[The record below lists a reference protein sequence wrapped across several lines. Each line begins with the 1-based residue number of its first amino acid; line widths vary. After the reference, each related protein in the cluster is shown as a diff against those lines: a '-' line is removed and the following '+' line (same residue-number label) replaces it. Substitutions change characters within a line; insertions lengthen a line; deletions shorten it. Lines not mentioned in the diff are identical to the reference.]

1 MPIALSGFAALTL
14 SLFAQN
20 APPASCSHIAS
31 LALPQATIT
40 RAELVPAGA
49 FVPPS
54 AGNTAPGGANASR
67 TFTDLPAFCRVAL
80 TLTPSADSDIKVEV
94 WMPSSGWNGK
104 FLGVGNGGWSGA
116 IVYPALAASIRRGYA
131 TASTDTGHEGGSGRF
146 ALGHP
151 DKLTDFAYRAVH
163 EMTVKAKAIVTA
175 FYSGAPRLSY
185 WQGCSSGGKQ
195 GLKEA
200 QRFPDDYDGIVAGAP
215 ANYWTHLSTQAI
227 WVAQATLKDPA
238 SFIAPAQYPLI
249 NKAVLDACDALD
261 GVKDGVLENP
271 AQCRFDPNV
280 LQCADQAGPACLTNA
295 QVAAVRRIYAPA
307 TNPRTGAVIFPGLA
321 PGSELGW
328 SALAG
333 GPKPLSISDDHFK
346 YVVFADPDW
355 DFRTFDFDRDLEKAD
370 QIDGG
375 RINATDPDLRAFAG
389 RGGKLLMY
397 HGWNDQLIA
406 PQNSIDYYGSVM
418 RTLGAEHAEKFVRLF
433 MAPGMRHCAGGIG
446 PDTFDMLAALEL
458 WVEHGTAPAQVPA
471 SHATAGKI
479 DRTRPLCPYPQVAQY
494 RGTGS
499 TDEAANFICKSP

>member
-1 MPIALSGFAALTL
+1 MPIALPIFAALTL

-20 APPASCSHIAS
+20 APPASCERLGS
-31 LALPQATIT
+31 LALPGATIT
-40 RAELVPAGA
+40 RAELVPAGTFA
-49 FVPPS
+49 PPS
-54 AGNTAPGGANASR
+54 AGAAGAGGANTAR
-67 TFTDLPAFCRVAL
+67 AFADLPAFCRVAL

-116 IVYPALAASIRRGYA
+116 IVYPALAAALRRGYA

-151 DKLTDFAYRAVH
+151 EKLTDFACRAVH
-163 EMTVKAKAIVTA
+163 EMTVRAKAIVTS
-175 FYSGAPRLSY
+175 FYSGAPHLSY

-200 QRFPDDYDGIVAGAP
+200 QRFPDDYNGIVAGAP
-215 ANYWTHLSTQAI
+215 ANYWTHLSAQAI

-238 SFIAPAQYPLI
+238 SFITPAQYALI
-249 NKAVLDACDALD
+249 NKAVVDACDALD
-261 GVKDGVLENP
+261 GVKDGALENP
-271 AQCRFDPNV
+271 AQCRFDPKV
-280 LQCADQAGPACLTNA
+280 LQCADQDGPTCLTKA
-295 QVAAVRRIYAPA
+295 QVAAVSRIYGPA

-321 PGSELGW
+321 AGSELGW
-328 SALAG
+328 GALAG

-355 DFRTFDFDRDLEKAD
+355 DFRTFDFDRDLEKTD

-406 PQNSIDYYGSVM
+406 PQNSIDYYGSVT
-418 RTLGAEHAEKFVRLF
+418 RTMGAESAGKFLRLF
-433 MAPGMRHCAGGIG
+433 MAPGMRHCGGGIG
-446 PDTFDMLAALEL
+446 PDTFDMLSALEQ
-458 WVEHGTAPAQVPA
+458 WVEQGTAPAQVTA
-471 SHATAGKI
+471 SHSTAGKI

-494 RGTGS
+494 RGAGS
-499 TDEAANFICKSP
+499 TDEAANFICKAP